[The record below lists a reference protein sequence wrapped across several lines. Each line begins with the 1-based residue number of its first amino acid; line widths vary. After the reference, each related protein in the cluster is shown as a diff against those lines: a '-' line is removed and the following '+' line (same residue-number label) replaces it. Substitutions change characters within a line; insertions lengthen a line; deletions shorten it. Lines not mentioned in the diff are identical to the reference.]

1 MEHKGTVPI
10 ETNRLLL
17 RRFTLNDI
25 RYAFDNWTSD
35 DKVTVFLRWPT
46 HQDITITE
54 KVMKGWVESYEDKSF
69 YHWAIVLKEIGEP
82 IGSITVVH
90 MDERVDKVHVGYCI
104 GSKWWNK

>member
-90 MDERVDKVHVGYCI
+90 MDEREIGRAHV
-104 GSKWWNK
+104 